1 MISEQPICGGAVFG
15 TEELDISEDP
25 PELVGVA
32 PELPGGTAP
41 ELPGTTPEEPGTEA
55 EESTGVS
62 SGSFGLLESSEQAVI
77 IAKAV
82 TAAPVN
88 NNFFTSIKVS
98 SSYHLPNLYFSFKNY
113 QPV

>member
-32 PELPGGTAP
+32 PELPG
-41 ELPGTTPEEPGTEA
+41 TTSEEPGTEA
-55 EESTGVS
+55 EESTGVF

-88 NNFFTSIKVS
+88 NNFFISIKVS

-113 QPV
+113 QPA